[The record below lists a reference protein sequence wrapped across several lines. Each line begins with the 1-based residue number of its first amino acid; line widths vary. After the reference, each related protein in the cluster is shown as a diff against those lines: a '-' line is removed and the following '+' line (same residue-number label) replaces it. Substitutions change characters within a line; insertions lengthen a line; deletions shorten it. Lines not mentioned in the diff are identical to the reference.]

1 MKARER
7 ARTIK
12 GRPSRFMGSKSNIL
26 VVDDNP
32 DKLNLI
38 KAALDL
44 AGYNVTTATDGEE
57 ALAAIESYQ
66 PDLVVTDVMM
76 PRMNGYE
83 LAQRIRAN
91 PVTKFIPVIMQ
102 TAAGRRSEDLRRA
115 NEVGALGYITDPTDL
130 ELLLARTRT
139 LLEFK
144 AYLDVCEE
152 AAFTDHLTG
161 LANRRRFERQLEREV
176 GRMARFGH
184 PFSLLMLDID
194 SFKSLNDTYG
204 HDAGDEAIRRISRVL
219 REGTRG
225 IDLAAR
231 IGGEEFAILLVE
243 TNKDGGIEVA
253 ERLRAAIKMLEIPR
267 AGHITGSFGVAECP
281 GDAQTSTDLLKAAD
295 VALYEAKRNGRDRV
309 VTMGALK
316 TNSMAAG
323 DVQGEGNI
331 ELVSRG

>member
-1 MKARER
+1 MH
-7 ARTIK
+7 
-12 GRPSRFMGSKSNIL
+12 SKSNIL

-32 DKLNLI
+32 DKLELI
-38 KAALDL
+38 EAALSL
-44 AGYNVTTATDGEE
+44 AGYQVTTASDGVE

-66 PDLVVTDVMM
+66 PDLVITDVMM

-102 TAAGRRSEDLRRA
+102 TAAGRRAEDLRRA
-115 NEVGALGYITDPTDL
+115 SEVGALGYITDPTDID
-130 ELLLARTRT
+130 LLLARTRT

-176 GRMARFGH
+176 ARVERFER
-184 PFSLLMLDID
+184 PFTLLMIDID
-194 SFKSLNDTYG
+194 NFKNLNDNFG
-204 HDAGDEAIRRISRVL
+204 HDAGDEAIRRLSKVL

-231 IGGEEFAILLVE
+231 IGGEEFAVLLVE
-243 TNKDGGIEVA
+243 TSKEGGSEVA
-253 ERLRAAIKMLEIPR
+253 ERLRAAIKSLEIPQ
-267 AGHITGSFGVAECP
+267 AGHITASFGVAECP
-281 GDAQTSTDLLKAAD
+281 RDAQTAADILKAAD
-295 VALYEAKRNGRDRV
+295 VALYEAKRNGRDQV
-309 VTMGALK
+309 VALESLRS
-316 TNSMAAG
+316 NSAAAG
-323 DVQGEGNI
+323 DVQGDGNL
-331 ELVSRG
+331 EVASRG

>member
-1 MKARER
+1 MESEA
-7 ARTIK
+7 
-12 GRPSRFMGSKSNIL
+12 NIL

-32 DKLNLI
+32 DKLHLLE
-38 KAALDL
+38 AALCL
-44 AGYNVTTATDGEE
+44 AGYRVTTATDGDE

-66 PDLVVTDVMM
+66 PDLVITDVMM

-91 PVTKFIPVIMQ
+91 PRTKFIPVIMQ
-102 TAAGRRSEDLRRA
+102 TAASRRVEDLRRA
-115 NEVGALGYITDPTDL
+115 SEVGALGYITDPTDL
-130 ELLLARTRT
+130 DLLLARTRT

-176 GRMARFGH
+176 NRTLRLGH

-194 SFKSLNDTYG
+194 KFKELNDTFG
-204 HDAGDEAIRRISRVL
+204 HDAGDEAIRLIGKVL

-243 TNKDGGIEVA
+243 TELSRGLEVA
-253 ERLRAAIKMLEIPR
+253 ERLRIAIKEMSIPS
-267 AGHITGSFGVAECP
+267 AGHITASFGVAECP
-281 GDAQTSTDLLKAAD
+281 SCAQTSVDILKAAD
-295 VALYEAKRNGRDRV
+295 SLLYEAKRNGRDQV
-309 VTMGALK
+309 VGQPTLK
-316 TNSMAAG
+316 SNSAAVG
-323 DVQGEGNI
+323 DVQSERKFSPG
-331 ELVSRG
+331 S

>member
-1 MKARER
+1 MDPK
-7 ARTIK
+7 
-12 GRPSRFMGSKSNIL
+12 FNIL

-32 DKLNLI
+32 DKLGLI
-38 KAALDL
+38 EAALSL
-44 AGYNVTTATDGEE
+44 AGYRVTVATDGDE

-66 PDLVVTDVMM
+66 PDLIITDVMM

-91 PVTKFIPVIMQ
+91 PLTKFIPVIMQ
-102 TAAGRRSEDLRRA
+102 TAASRRAEDLRRA

-130 ELLLARTRT
+130 DLLLARTRT

-176 GRMARFGH
+176 GRVQRFGH

-194 SFKSLNDTYG
+194 HFKELNDDFG
-204 HDAGDEAIRRISRVL
+204 HDAGDEAIRRISKVL

-231 IGGEEFAILLVE
+231 IGGEEFAVLLVE
-243 TNKDGGIEVA
+243 TGKEAGLEVA
-253 ERLRAAIKMLEIPR
+253 ERLRGAIKQMEIPR
-267 AGHITGSFGVAECP
+267 ARQITASFGVAECP
-281 GDAQTSTDLLKAAD
+281 TDAQTAPDILKAAD
-295 VALYEAKRNGRDRV
+295 IALYEAKRAGRDRV
-309 VTMGALK
+309 VAMQSPK
-316 TNSMAAG
+316 SNSMAAS
-323 DVQGEGNI
+323 DVQG
-331 ELVSRG
+331 

>member
-1 MKARER
+1 ME
-7 ARTIK
+7 
-12 GRPSRFMGSKSNIL
+12 SKSNIL

-32 DKLNLI
+32 DKLSLI
-38 KAALDL
+38 EAALSL
-44 AGYNVTTATDGEE
+44 AGYHVTTATDGDE

-66 PDLVVTDVMM
+66 PDLVITDVMM

-83 LAQRIRAN
+83 LAQRIRGN

-102 TAAGRRSEDLRRA
+102 TAAGRRAEDLRRA

-130 ELLLARTRT
+130 DLLLARTRT

-176 GRMARFGH
+176 GRVERFAH
-184 PFSLLMLDID
+184 PFSLLMIDID
-194 SFKSLNDTYG
+194 LFKNLNDSFG
-204 HDAGDEAIRRISRVL
+204 HDAGDDAIRRISRVL

-231 IGGEEFAILLVE
+231 IGGEEFAVLLVE
-243 TNKDGGIEVA
+243 TSKEAGVEVA
-253 ERLRAAIKMLEIPR
+253 ERLRASIKALELPK
-267 AGHITGSFGVAECP
+267 AGHITASFGVAECP
-281 GDAQTSTDLLKAAD
+281 GDAQTAAEILKAAD
-295 VALYEAKRNGRDRV
+295 VALYEAKRNGRDQV
-309 VTMGALK
+309 VAISSLRS
-316 TNSMAAG
+316 NSMAAG
-323 DVQGEGNI
+323 DVQGDGN
-331 ELVSRG
+331 LGVASRG

>member
-1 MKARER
+1 ME
-7 ARTIK
+7 
-12 GRPSRFMGSKSNIL
+12 SKSNIL

-44 AGYNVTTATDGEE
+44 AGYNVTTATDGDE
-57 ALAAIESYQ
+57 ALTAIESYQ
-66 PDLVVTDVMM
+66 PDLVITDVMM

-102 TAAGRRSEDLRRA
+102 TAAGRRTEDLRRA

-130 ELLLARTRT
+130 DLLLARTRT

-152 AAFTDHLTG
+152 AAFTDHLSG

-176 GRMARFGH
+176 ARMERYGH
-184 PFSLLMLDID
+184 PFSLLMIDID
-194 SFKSLNDTYG
+194 SFKALNDSFG
-204 HDAGDEAIRRISRVL
+204 HEAGDDAIRRLSKVL

-231 IGGEEFAILLVE
+231 IGGEEFAVLLVE
-243 TNKDGGIEVA
+243 TRKEGGFEVA
-253 ERLRAAIKMLEIPR
+253 ERLRTAIKALELPT
-267 AGHITGSFGVAECP
+267 AWHITASIGVAECP
-281 GDAQTSTDLLKAAD
+281 TDAQTAADVLKAAD

-309 VTMGALK
+309 VAMEEPRS
-316 TNSMAAG
+316 NSMAAG
-323 DVQGEGNI
+323 DVQGDGN
-331 ELVSRG
+331 VGFASRG

>member
-1 MKARER
+1 ME
-7 ARTIK
+7 
-12 GRPSRFMGSKSNIL
+12 SQSNIL

-32 DKLNLI
+32 DKLGLI
-38 KAALDL
+38 EAALSL

-57 ALAAIESYQ
+57 ALAVLESYQ
-66 PDLVVTDVMM
+66 PDLVITDVMM

-91 PVTKFIPVIMQ
+91 PITKFIPVIMQ

-115 NEVGALGYITDPTDL
+115 SEVGALGYITDPTDL

-176 GRMARFGH
+176 DRTSRFGH
-184 PFSLLMLDID
+184 PLSLLMLDID
-194 SFKSLNDTYG
+194 SFKNLNDSYG

-243 TNKDGGIEVA
+243 TNREGGLEVA
-253 ERLRAAIKMLEIPR
+253 ERLRMAIKALDIPR

-316 TNSMAAG
+316 TNSMAAS

>member
-1 MKARER
+1 MEPK
-7 ARTIK
+7 
-12 GRPSRFMGSKSNIL
+12 FNIL

-32 DKLNLI
+32 DKLSLI
-38 KAALDL
+38 EAALRL
-44 AGYNVTTATDGEE
+44 AGYNVTTATDGVE
-57 ALAAIESYQ
+57 ALAIIESYQ
-66 PDLVVTDVMM
+66 PDLVITDVMM
-76 PRMNGYE
+76 PRLNGYE

-91 PVTKFIPVIMQ
+91 PSTKFIPVIMQ
-102 TAAGRRSEDLRRA
+102 TAAGRRTEDLRRA

-176 GRMARFGH
+176 ARMERFGH
-184 PFSLLMLDID
+184 PFSLLMIDID
-194 SFKSLNDTYG
+194 SFKNLNDSFG
-204 HDAGDEAIRRISRVL
+204 HDTGDEAIRRIGKVL

-231 IGGEEFAILLVE
+231 IGGEEFAVLLVE
-243 TNKDGGIEVA
+243 TNKDGGFEVA
-253 ERLRAAIKMLEIPR
+253 ERLRTAIKALEIPH
-267 AGHITGSFGVAECP
+267 AKHITASFGVAECP
-281 GDAQTSTDLLKAAD
+281 GDAQTAADIVKAAD

-309 VTMGALK
+309 VAMPSLK
-316 TNSMAAG
+316 SNSIAAT
-323 DVQGEGNI
+323 DVQS
-331 ELVSRG
+331 VKM